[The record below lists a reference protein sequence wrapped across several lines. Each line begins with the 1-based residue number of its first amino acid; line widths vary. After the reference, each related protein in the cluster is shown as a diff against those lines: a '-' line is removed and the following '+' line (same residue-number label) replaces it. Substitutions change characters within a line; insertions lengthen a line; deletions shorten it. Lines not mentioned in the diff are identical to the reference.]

1 MILRKDSKIFL
12 AGHKGMVGSAI
23 LRFLKKKNYSNI
35 VLVDKKKLDLL
46 NQKKTLQFLKRI
58 KPDFVINAAAL
69 VGGIL
74 ANNKFKANYIYE
86 NLMIQTNIIHAS
98 FLTGVKKLLFLGSSC
113 IYPKNTN
120 NPIKEKQLLTG
131 LLEPTNEPYAIAKI
145 AGIKVCESYNRQYGD
160 KHGID
165 YRSIMPTNLYGPGDN
180 YHSINSH
187 VIPGLLKRFHEAK
200 ISSDPEVLI
209 WGSGRPKREF
219 LHVDD
224 FVKAAIF
231 LMNLSKKKFYKY
243 GHPMCSHINIGSGKE
258 LSIFKLASIIKNIVG
273 YRGKIVFD
281 KTKPDGVEKKLLSSK
296 IINKLGWRPKI
307 ILAKG
312 LTSVY
317 DLYKKKYDL
326 F

>member
-1 MILRKDSKIFL
+1 MSKIKIYI
-12 AGHKGMVGSAI
+12 AGHNGMVGSA
-23 LRFLKKKNYSNI
+23 LMRYLKKKKNI
-35 VLVDKKKLDLL
+35 NLIHISRKELDLTSQTKVL
-46 NQKKTLQFLKRI
+46 NFFNNE
-58 KPDFVINAAAL
+58 KPDQVYIAAAKA
-69 VGGIL
+69 GGIF
-74 ANNKFKANYIYE
+74 ANETKPAEFIYE

-180 YHSINSH
+180 YHSTNSH

-243 GHPMCSHINIGSGKE
+243 GHPMCGHINIGSGKE

-281 KTKPDGVEKKLLSSK
+281 KTKPDGIEKKLLSSK

-307 ILAKG
+307 IFTKG
-312 LTSVY
+312 LTSIY
-317 DLYKKKYDL
+317 DLYKKKYNL